1 MSIHQQLLEIIEK
14 ESGQL
19 GNWFKKQ
26 YSAHKPL
33 FYTSVDIR
41 DSGHKIV
48 PVDTNIFPAGFNNLS
63 QKTYKSASGI
73 IDQFLESFSESKK
86 ILILQ
91 ENIDRNPFYTKN
103 IETLKRL
110 IADTDRAVEICKTD
124 DVSRDGERLLFG
136 DFNPDIVILNH
147 DLTSGVPDILAN
159 CAQPI
164 IPSPELGWFNR
175 RKSHHFTLYNQ
186 VVESFCKEFG
196 LKKEFLSAE
205 FYECPLVD
213 FMNQKGLDCIA
224 NKVDKMLFT
233 LNKQYEAHGSKDTPY
248 AFIKSDKGTYGMGIT
263 TLNSGEEIYHMNRSL
278 RKKMGVI
285 KSGVKNSCVLIQ
297 EGIKTINTYQGAVAE
312 NMIYLVAGQ
321 VVDSILRVNKER
333 SALENL
339 NRQGTEFVSMS
350 DVSSGDYNG
359 KVVCYNLIARLA
371 SLAAS
376 LE

>member
-1 MSIHQQLLEIIEK
+1 MPIHQQLLEIIEK
-14 ESGQL
+14 EHKQL
-19 GNWFKKQ
+19 DSWFKSK
-26 YSAHKPL
+26 YSGHKPL

-63 QKTYKSASGI
+63 PRAYENASSI
-73 IDQFLESFSESKK
+73 IDQFLSSFAEHKK

-103 IETLKRL
+103 IETLCKL
-110 IADTDRAVEICKTD
+110 ITDTDKIVKVCKIED
-124 DVSRDGERLLFG
+124 ASRDEDRLLFA
-136 DFNPDIVILNH
+136 DFDPDIVILNH
-147 DLTSGVPDILAN
+147 DLTSGVPDVLAN
-159 CAQPI
+159 CSQSI

-175 RKSHHFTLYNQ
+175 RKSHHFALYNQ
-186 VVESFCKEFG
+186 VIEDFCYTFG
-196 LKKEFLSAE
+196 LKKEFLSAA

-213 FMNQKGLDCIA
+213 LMNQLGLDCIA

-233 LNKQYEAHGSKDTPY
+233 LNRQYEAHGSKDKPY

-263 TLNSGEEIYHMNRSL
+263 TLNSGDEIYNMNRSL

-297 EGIKTINTYQGAVAE
+297 EGIKTINTYKGHVAE

-339 NRQGTEFVSMS
+339 NRQGAEFVSTM
-350 DVSSGDYNG
+350 DIAPGDYNG
-359 KVVCYNLIARLA
+359 NVVCYNLVARLA

>member
-1 MSIHQQLLEIIEK
+1 MSIHQQLIEIIEK
-14 ESGQL
+14 DHAQL
-19 GNWFKKQ
+19 DHWFKKQ
-26 YSAHKPL
+26 YTDHNPL

-48 PVDTNIFPAGFNNLS
+48 PVDTNTFPAGFNNLS
-63 QKTYKSASGI
+63 TKTYKHASSI
-73 IDQFLESFSESKK
+73 IDQFLGSFVENKK

-103 IETLKRL
+103 IETLCRL
-110 IADTDRAVEICKTD
+110 ISDTSRVVEVCKTD

-136 DFNPDIVILNH
+136 NFDPDIIILNH
-147 DLTSGVPDILAN
+147 DLTSGVPELLID
-159 CAQPI
+159 CVQPI
-164 IPSPELGWFNR
+164 IPSPKLGWFNR
-175 RKSHHFTLYNQ
+175 RKSYHFTLYNQ
-186 VVESFCKEFG
+186 VIEDFCKEFE

-224 NKVDKMLFT
+224 NKVDKMLFA
-233 LNKQYEAHGSKDTPY
+233 LNKQYKEHGSEDKPY

-263 TLNSGEEIYHMNRSL
+263 TLNSGEEVYHMNRSL

-297 EGIKTINTYQGAVAE
+297 EGIKTINTYQGHVAE
-312 NMIYLVAGQ
+312 NMIYLLAGQ

-339 NRQGTEFVSMS
+339 NRQGAEFFSAS
-350 DVSSGDYNG
+350 DIVPADYNG
-359 KVVCYNLIARLA
+359 RVQCYNLVARLA